1 MKTFTIMPEGCRWY
15 NVTAATAEM
24 AYRGVCCF
32 FNPSR
37 KIAIRDAETGTT
49 QIFTRH
55 VDSTGR
61 TVEIKEVQPC

>member
-37 KIAIRDAETGTT
+37 KIAVRDAETG
-49 QIFTRH
+49 
-55 VDSTGR
+55 STKVFIQRIDMNGLLLEV
-61 TVEIKEVQPC
+61 TEVQPC